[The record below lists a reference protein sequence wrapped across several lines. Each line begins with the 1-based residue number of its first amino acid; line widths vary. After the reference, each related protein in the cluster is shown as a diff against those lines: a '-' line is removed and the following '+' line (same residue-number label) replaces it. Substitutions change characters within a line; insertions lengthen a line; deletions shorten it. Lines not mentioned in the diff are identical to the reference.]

1 MHYRNNGQRDIIHTR
16 GTPLRFAAASLIIF
30 FSVFGLCPLDALA
43 KRENKK
49 TTVAEARHRPAKK
62 AAVESDGAVEAEKKE
77 KDEPA
82 QSVAE
87 EPRKEAAA
95 EEGDLYK
102 FEKPAVEDESYA
114 WVVIK
119 TLIVLGLM
127 VGGFYYFFKFV
138 TKRTGVQLA
147 AGGAVQVLSMVPL
160 GHNKFLHIVDLAGRV
175 LVLGVT
181 DNAVSLIAEIK
192 DRDEIDR
199 IRIAGSKV
207 VPAQPGGFQD
217 FLTQQLGRFLKR
229 KMPGAKSEAHVQE
242 EIELDRMEYLARQR
256 ERLKRLNGTEHE
268 D

>member
-1 MHYRNNGQRDIIHTR
+1 MHTP
-16 GTPLRFAAASLIIF
+16 GTVLRCCAASLIIF
-30 FSVFGLCPLDALA
+30 SFILGLCPLDALA
-43 KRENKK
+43 KRETRK
-49 TTVAEARHRPAKK
+49 TTAAEERRRPAPKEK
-62 AAVESDGAVEAEKKE
+62 AAVESERAAEPEKKE
-77 KDEPA
+77 KAEA
-82 QSVAE
+82 AAE
-87 EPRKEAAA
+87 EPGREATP

-102 FEKPAVEDESYA
+102 FEKPAVEEESYA
-114 WVVIK
+114 WVIIK
-119 TLIVLGLM
+119 TIIVLGIM

-138 TKRTGVQLA
+138 TKRTGVQLGT
-147 AGGAVQVLSMVPL
+147 GGAVQVLSMVPL

-199 IRIAGSKV
+199 IRVAGSRV

-256 ERLKRLNGTEHE
+256 ERLKRLNGMDHE
-268 D
+268 E